1 MVKKCAAVFAAACLG
16 VALVGSGVSTYAA
29 DGENK
34 FVYQE
39 SSSYEGICLQVVGAP
54 EDNYRKI
61 GIRFQEAQSL
71 GENGYV
77 TVSFRNLSGA
87 NIPFSL
93 TVTDSDGN
101 KWKTGH
107 NGSPTDYN
115 THWYHPE
122 NTNELTPV
130 KEYYACMYLTS
141 EISGGEVFI
150 DLSKL
155 TKVAGDALKDVSV
168 ISIGI
173 PAAYNPAEKME
184 LLSVGLAD
192 LPEFT
197 AAAEG
202 GFQDAEGAPVTAEEL
217 LGDARRTTLYDFT
230 QVQSNADLQAR
241 FDAYELL
248 KLNSN
253 DEVTRSFDSYIS
265 VSKSESVRGV
275 SLGAACSDGVKFSL
289 DGNGTWVSDDPSDD
303 TYSADKFGY
312 IRLADFSEDPID
324 ASDALAIGMSALY
337 NKSAFRII
345 VIDADGE
352 AFRAGGSE
360 GGFVFTEK
368 DGTLT
373 QMPTYY
379 NCIWPEK
386 GEGTLLL
393 PYTAFSFVAAGS
405 LDIAQNRKADGVLTK
420 IREIYLSM
428 DMAATSGEA
437 PNRKIAVAAI
447 ADVDYAAE
455 KIDVIADLTQYT
467 RSGSAA
473 ESAQV
478 NYADP
483 ERSEI
488 VAPCST
494 NAFTNANWR
503 LGSPTVQELA
513 VRSEIEEKYL
523 GDVKILDNFSI
534 RDEGYSDDD
543 LDAIVADYYTT
554 YGEASYVSGVRLDGG
569 MTALRWTVGNYQ
581 AEYANLS
588 GGYAGLT
595 VNPVSTADDW
605 GDWSGAKGITLRV
618 RNPQSHEISFNVAFQ
633 QSIDGNTVSYR
644 MDYVNS
650 PVYALDVT
658 TGEEFSFC
666 TASTIYLP
674 PLFDGWIRIDFSTFR
689 RYSATG
695 PDEIDF
701 SKDVIA
707 IKITSY
713 MYDNSDM
720 SFIFSGLGLYYD
732 SFTVD
737 WIFGDT
743 GSTIADNMN
752 GEGGAA

>member
-1 MVKKCAAVFAAACLG
+1 MLKKCAAVAAAVCIG
-16 VALVGSGVSTYAA
+16 IAVAGSNASVFA
-29 DGENK
+29 DGGENK

-61 GIRFQEAQSL
+61 GIRFEDARSL
-71 GENGYV
+71 GDNDYV
-77 TVSFRNLSGA
+77 AVSFRNLSGA

-93 TVTDSDGN
+93 TIMDSEGN

-107 NGSPTDYN
+107 NGSAEDYN

-122 NTNELTPV
+122 GTDDLAEV

-155 TKVAGDALKDVSV
+155 TRVAGEALKDVYMV
-168 ISIGI
+168 SIGL

-184 LLSVGLAD
+184 LLSVELAD
-192 LPEFT
+192 LPAFT
-197 AAAEG
+197 ATED
-202 GFQDAEGAPVTAEEL
+202 GFLDAEGTPVTAAEIL
-217 LGDARRTTLYDFT
+217 NGTQRTTLYDFT
-230 QVQSNADLQAR
+230 QVESNADLQAR

-253 DEVTRSFDSYIS
+253 DEVTRSFDSYVSI
-265 VSKSESVRGV
+265 SKSESVRGV
-275 SLGAACSDGVKFSL
+275 SLGAACSEGVRFSL
-289 DGNGTWVSDDPSDD
+289 DRNGTWVSD
-303 TYSADKFGY
+303 SADKFGY
-312 IRLADFSEDPID
+312 IRLADFSDAPID
-324 ASDALAIGMSALY
+324 ASDALAVGMSALY

-345 VIDADGE
+345 IVDEDGE
-352 AFRAGGSE
+352 AFRAGGNE
-360 GGFVFTEK
+360 GSFVFTEK

-393 PYTAFSFVAAGS
+393 PYTAFSFVPEGS
-405 LDIAQNRKADGVLTK
+405 LDIAQNGKADGVLTK
-420 IREIYLSM
+420 ISEIYLSM

-447 ADVDYAAE
+447 ADVEYASE
-455 KIDVIADLTQYT
+455 RIRVIADLTQYT
-467 RSGSAA
+467 KTETASG
-473 ESAQV
+473 SAQV
-478 NYADP
+478 NFAEP
-483 ERSEI
+483 RNSTV

-494 NAFTNANWR
+494 NAATNANWR
-503 LGSPTVQELA
+503 LGTPTVQELA
-513 VRSEIEEKYL
+513 VRSDIEEKYL
-523 GDVKILDNFSI
+523 GDVKVLDNFSV

-543 LDAIVADYYTT
+543 LNAIIGDYYTT
-554 YGEASYVSGVRLDGG
+554 YGEASSVSAVRLDGG
-569 MTALRWTVGNYQ
+569 MTALRWTIGNYQ
-581 AEYANLS
+581 SEFANVS

-595 VNPVSTADDW
+595 VNPVSSVDDW
-605 GDWSGAKGITLRV
+605 GDWSGAKGITLHIQ
-618 RNPQSHEISFNVAFQ
+618 NPQPYEISFNIAFQ

-644 MDYVNS
+644 MDYANS
-650 PVYALDVT
+650 PVYALDVN

-701 SKDVIA
+701 SKDVVA
-707 IKITSY
+707 VKITSY
-713 MYDNSDM
+713 MYDNSDV
-720 SFIFSGLGLYYD
+720 SFIFSGLGLYYN

-743 GSTIADNMN
+743 GNTIADNMN

>member
-1 MVKKCAAVFAAACLG
+1 MVQKCAAVFAAACLSA
-16 VALVGSGVSTYAA
+16 VLVGGGVSVYAA
-29 DGENK
+29 DGGNK
-34 FVYQE
+34 FVYRE
-39 SSSYEGICLQVVGAP
+39 SSAYEGICLQVVGAP
-54 EDNYRKI
+54 EDNYRKL
-61 GIRFQEAQSL
+61 GVRFTDAQSL
-71 GENGYV
+71 GGNDHI
-77 TVSFRNLSGA
+77 TVSFRNLADA

-93 TVTDSDGN
+93 TVTDSEGN

-107 NGSPTDYN
+107 NGSASDYN
-115 THWYHPE
+115 THWYRPE
-122 NTNELTPV
+122 DTNELTEV
-130 KEYYACMYLTS
+130 KEYYACMYLTR
-141 EISGGEVFI
+141 EIGGGEIFI

-155 TKVAGDALKDVSV
+155 TKVAGDALQDISV
-168 ISIGI
+168 ISVGL

-192 LPEFT
+192 LPDFT
-197 AAAEG
+197 ATEN
-202 GFQDAEGAPVTAEEL
+202 GFADADGTPVTAEEI
-217 LGDARRTTLYDFT
+217 LGETRRTTLYDFT
-230 QVQSNADLQAR
+230 QVQSNADLKAR
-241 FDAYELL
+241 FDDYELL
-248 KLNSN
+248 KLNAN
-253 DEVTRSFDSYIS
+253 DEVTSSFDAYVSI
-265 VSKSESVRGV
+265 SKSESVRGV
-275 SLGAACSDGVKFSL
+275 SLGAACSGGVRFSL
-289 DGNGTWVSDDPSDD
+289 DRNGTWVSNDVSDD

-312 IRLADFSEDPID
+312 IRLADFSDDPID
-324 ASDALAIGMSALY
+324 ADDALAIGMSALY

-345 VIDADGE
+345 VIDEDGE
-352 AFRAGGSE
+352 AFRAGGNE
-360 GGFVFTEK
+360 GSFVFTEK
-368 DGTLT
+368 DGTII

-393 PYTAFSFVAAGS
+393 PYTAFSLAEAGT
-405 LDIAQNRKADGVLTK
+405 LDIAQNGKADGALTK
-420 IREIYLSM
+420 IKEIYLSM
-428 DMAATSGEA
+428 DMAETSGEA
-437 PNRKIAVAAI
+437 PNRKIAIAAI

-455 KIDVIADLTQYT
+455 AIDVIADLTQYT
-467 RSGSAA
+467 RSGQAS

-483 ERSEI
+483 LRSEI
-488 VAPCST
+488 VAPCSS

-503 LGSPTVQELA
+503 LGLPTVQELA
-513 VRSEIEEKYL
+513 VRSDIEEKYL

-543 LDAIVADYYTT
+543 LNAIVGDYYTT
-554 YGEASYVSGVRLDGG
+554 YGEASEVSAVRLEDGA
-569 MTALRWTVGNYQ
+569 TALRWTIGNYQ
-581 AEYANLS
+581 SEFANVS

-605 GDWSGAKGITLRV
+605 SDWSGAKGITMHIC
-618 RNPQSHEISFNVAFQ
+618 NPQPYEISFNIAFQ

-644 MDYVNS
+644 MDCVNS
-650 PVYALDVT
+650 PVYALDVA

-695 PDEIDF
+695 PDAIDF

-707 IKITSY
+707 VKITSY

-732 SFTVD
+732 AFTVD
-737 WIFGDT
+737 WIFGET

-752 GEGGAA
+752 GDGGAA

>member
-1 MVKKCAAVFAAACLG
+1 MLKKCAAVAAAVCIG
-16 VALVGSGVSTYAA
+16 VAVAGSNASVFA
-29 DGENK
+29 DGGENK

-39 SSSYEGICLQVVGAP
+39 SSGYEGICLQVVGAP

-61 GIRFQEAQSL
+61 GIRFEDARSL
-71 GENGYV
+71 GDNDYV
-77 TVSFRNLSGA
+77 AVSFRNLSGA

-93 TVTDSDGN
+93 TVMDSEGN

-107 NGSPTDYN
+107 NGSAEDYN

-122 NTNELTPV
+122 GTDDLTEV

-155 TKVAGDALKDVSV
+155 TRVAGEALKDVYMV
-168 ISIGI
+168 SIGL

-184 LLSVGLAD
+184 LLSVELAD
-192 LPEFT
+192 LPAFT
-197 AAAEG
+197 ATED
-202 GFQDAEGAPVTAEEL
+202 GFLDAEGAPVTAAEIL
-217 LGDARRTTLYDFT
+217 NGTQRTTLYDFT
-230 QVQSNADLQAR
+230 QVESNADLQAR

-253 DEVTRSFDSYIS
+253 DEVTRSFDSYVSI
-265 VSKSESVRGV
+265 SKSESVRGV
-275 SLGAACSDGVKFSL
+275 SLGAACSEGVRFSL
-289 DGNGTWVSDDPSDD
+289 DRNGTWVSD
-303 TYSADKFGY
+303 SADKFGY
-312 IRLADFSEDPID
+312 IRLADFSDAPID
-324 ASDALAIGMSALY
+324 ASDALAVGMSALY

-345 VIDADGE
+345 IVDEDGE
-352 AFRAGGSE
+352 AFRAGGNE
-360 GGFVFTEK
+360 GSFVFTEK

-393 PYTAFSFVAAGS
+393 PYTAFSFVPEGS
-405 LDIAQNRKADGVLTK
+405 LDIVQNGKADGVLTK
-420 IREIYLSM
+420 ISEIYLSM

-447 ADVDYAAE
+447 ADVEYASE
-455 KIDVIADLTQYT
+455 RIRVIADLTQYT
-467 RSGSAA
+467 KTETASG
-473 ESAQV
+473 SAQV
-478 NYADP
+478 NFAEP
-483 ERSEI
+483 RNSTV

-494 NAFTNANWR
+494 NAATNANWR
-503 LGSPTVQELA
+503 LGTPTAQELA
-513 VRSEIEEKYL
+513 VRSDIEEKYL
-523 GDVKILDNFSI
+523 GDVKVLDNFSV

-543 LDAIVADYYTT
+543 LNAIIGDYYTT
-554 YGEASYVSGVRLDGG
+554 YGEASSVSAVRLDGG
-569 MTALRWTVGNYQ
+569 MTALRWTIGNYQ
-581 AEYANLS
+581 SEFANVS

-595 VNPVSTADDW
+595 VNPVSSVDDW
-605 GDWSGAKGITLRV
+605 GDWSGAKGITLHIQ
-618 RNPQSHEISFNVAFQ
+618 NPQPYEISFNVAFQ

-644 MDYVNS
+644 MDYANS
-650 PVYALDVT
+650 PVYALDVN

-701 SKDVIA
+701 SKDVVA
-707 IKITSY
+707 VKITSY
-713 MYDNSDM
+713 MYDNSDV
-720 SFIFSGLGLYYD
+720 SFIFSGLGLYYN

-743 GSTIADNMN
+743 GNTIADNMN